1 MQILEGLAN
10 LDEGYA
16 QRRATEKRDA
26 KQNEYMSARDERL
39 NNLQLKRD
47 QLLAAEQAVR
57 DARLHGNE
65 MEVRRAEIEATK
77 ARDEFRAAHEAKEA
91 AKDREFKSEE
101 RKEGQKFQSIEGER
115 ERDWR
120 TGERKGSEG
129 FQSGESKKER
139 KLRRVLQSLDQNF
152 RTGERLG
159 EQNWR
164 SGESQLDRNER
175 RTLSD
180 SEHRNRLDVLKAMTD
195 EDLRKAKGLAAEA
208 ERRRRDEMVHSFPD
222 DVPIEERYKK
232 IREAD
237 KRRLIDQP
245 EVESTGR
252 MQAIKDSGGMVLFPG
267 AGSYLRGRG
276 EGGGTGLN
284 SIDDGRIGLT
294 IDDLRKGAPLLPPQQ
309 PEKNRTLPAL
319 RSLIQ

>member
-91 AKDREFKSEE
+91 NKDREFK
-101 RKEGQKFQSIEGER
+101 
-115 ERDWR
+115 
-120 TGERKGSEG
+120 TGERKGSQEFQADEG
-129 FQSGESKKER
+129 KKER
-139 KLRRVLQSLDQNF
+139 KFKNRLQSVEQRF

-159 EQNWR
+159 EQKWR
-164 SGESQLDRNER
+164 SSESELDRTER
-175 RTLSD
+175 EKLLNK
-180 SEHRNRLDVLKAMTD
+180 EHQNRLDQYKAMTD

-222 DVPIEERYKK
+222 DVPIEDRYKK

-245 EVESTGR
+245 EAESTGR

-276 EGGGTGLN
+276 EGGGTGLS

-309 PEKNRTLPAL
+309 PEKNQTLPAL